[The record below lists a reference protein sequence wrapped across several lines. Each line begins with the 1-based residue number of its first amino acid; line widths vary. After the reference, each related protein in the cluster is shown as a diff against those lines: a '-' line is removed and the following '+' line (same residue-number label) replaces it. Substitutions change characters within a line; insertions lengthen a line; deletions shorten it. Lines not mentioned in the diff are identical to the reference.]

1 MWDPT
6 SMSPGSIMP
15 RYQWMFSVDGN
26 DGTLSTDLTETKLQA
41 MQRLGVPYSD
51 EYVANW
57 ETELSGQAK
66 MIALELNK
74 DPNID
79 VQANE
84 EIVAL
89 IAYLQRLGTDI
100 KKSKAVAQND

>member
-1 MWDPT
+1 
-6 SMSPGSIMP
+6 
-15 RYQWMFSVDGN
+15 MFSVDGN
-26 DGTLSTDLTETKLQA
+26 DGSLNTSLTQSKLEA

-51 EYVANW
+51 EYIANW
-57 ETELSGQAK
+57 ETELSGQAE
-66 MIALELNK
+66 MIAEELNK

-100 KKSKAVAQND
+100 KKSETLAENN